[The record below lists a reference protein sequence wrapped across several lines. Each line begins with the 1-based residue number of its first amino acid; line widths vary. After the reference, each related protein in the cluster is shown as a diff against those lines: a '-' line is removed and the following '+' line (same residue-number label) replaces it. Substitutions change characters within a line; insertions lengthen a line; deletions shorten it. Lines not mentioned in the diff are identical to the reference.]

1 MEKQLKDLL
10 YAQGRLTSS
19 PWPERIDILNIEKLS
34 ESAYKVQGEII
45 EVTGVEE
52 GIAAKRPIILT
63 AEKTEGHWLITGVN
77 KGD

>member
-1 MEKQLKDLL
+1 LDFKPCGARVLCGYLPDL
-10 YAQGRLTSS
+10 S
-19 PWPERIDILNIEKLS
+19 LNIEKLS